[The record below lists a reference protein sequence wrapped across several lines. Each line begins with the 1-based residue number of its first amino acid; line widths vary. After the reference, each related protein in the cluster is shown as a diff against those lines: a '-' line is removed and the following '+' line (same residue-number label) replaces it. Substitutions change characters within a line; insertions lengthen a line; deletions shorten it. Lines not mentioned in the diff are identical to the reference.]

1 MGCRGIGL
9 GRGSHQRGFDMHT
22 IVNYL
27 EIVIKVYH
35 GEPWACLRYTLNN
48 EVHESAL
55 YSLQEINNIIALWRM
70 GKLQGSFTTGHELA
84 KDFQF
89 QIVG

>member
-1 MGCRGIGL
+1 
-9 GRGSHQRGFDMHT
+9 MHT

-35 GEPWACLRYTLNN
+35 DEPVARLRYTLNN

-55 YSLQEINNIIALWRM
+55 YSLQEINNVLVLWRM
-70 GKLQGSFTTGHELA
+70 NELQGSFAFGHTLA

-89 QIVG
+89 QIVGE